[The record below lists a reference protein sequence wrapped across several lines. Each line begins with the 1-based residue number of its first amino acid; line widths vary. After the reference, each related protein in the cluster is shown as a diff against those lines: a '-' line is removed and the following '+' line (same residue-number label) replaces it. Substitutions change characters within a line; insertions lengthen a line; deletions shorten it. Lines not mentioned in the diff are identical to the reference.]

1 MFNLKRFVPLQRQII
16 GKSRIFVYNIR
27 RNQLVKALLAI
38 FLVAFIAAVAVTML
52 EHHPGSPFS
61 NVGEGLWWAM
71 VTMTTVGYGD
81 LVPGTLAGRF
91 IAAVV
96 MLSGIAL
103 VSVFTAALSS
113 RVITDRLKEGRGL
126 SKVNARNHIAILGW
140 NSSGEDIIRMVR
152 EDAIRENR
160 SIVLV
165 NQLRQEDME
174 PVIHK
179 YHELHIKFVY
189 GDPTEEAVLKR
200 ANIAFAYAAI
210 IIPDDSAATNQ
221 MSDEK
226 TILTTLTVKSIEPKV
241 KVIAHI
247 LDASNEVHLKRANA
261 DQVVVN
267 NRYSGYL
274 LGAHVTTPGIPA
286 VFDMLLRADG
296 GIRLARRRIPHAFV
310 GKTFSD
316 LSQHFKNTDDAVLL
330 GFIKEAPAFKLDDV
344 LLDDYS
350 SIDAF
355 IRNKLEAAGKGL
367 AKKAKLEVQLN
378 PPADYKVNDNDI
390 AVVVERVAMTY
401 A

>member
-61 NVGEGLWWAM
+61 TVGEGLWWAM

-296 GIRLARRRIPHAFV
+296 GIRLARRKIPHAFV

>member
-1 MFNLKRFVPLQRQII
+1 
-16 GKSRIFVYNIR
+16 
-27 RNQLVKALLAI
+27 
-38 FLVAFIAAVAVTML
+38 
-52 EHHPGSPFS
+52 
-61 NVGEGLWWAM
+61 
-71 VTMTTVGYGD
+71 
-81 LVPGTLAGRF
+81 
-91 IAAVV
+91 
-96 MLSGIAL
+96 
-103 VSVFTAALSS
+103 
-113 RVITDRLKEGRGL
+113 
-126 SKVNARNHIAILGW
+126 
-140 NSSGEDIIRMVR
+140 
-152 EDAIRENR
+152 
-160 SIVLV
+160 VLV
-165 NQLRQEDME
+165 NQLRQEVME

-200 ANIAFAYAAI
+200 ANIAFASAAI

-286 VFDMLLRADG
+286 VFDVLLRADG
-296 GIRLARRRIPHAFV
+296 GVRLARRKIPHAFID
-310 GKTFSD
+310 KTFSELD
-316 LSQHFKNTDDAVLL
+316 QHFKDSEDAILL
-330 GFIKEAPAFKLDDV
+330 GFIREAPAFKLDDI

-355 IRNKLEAAGKGL
+355 IRNKLESAGKGL

-378 PPADYKVNDNDI
+378 PPADYKVTDNDI
-390 AVVVERVAMTY
+390 AVVVERVTMA
-401 A
+401 